1 MIAQGRPGGAR
12 GRLAVAAAALA
23 ALPVLA
29 AAVAVM
35 ATDPAPAAARM
46 PPCTEVLVLGLR
58 GSGDGLAA
66 DGGMGADVGG
76 VVRRLAAR
84 LAGRVAFTSAGYPYD
99 TGPVWRVADH
109 VTAGSRELRTD
120 LAARHRRCPGE
131 RLVAI
136 GQSEGAAV
144 LHLALPGIGP
154 QLAAAVLMADP
165 ARVAGAPYDRSA
177 GPHDG
182 VLARALLGPAARDSV
197 PAALASRVRAFCLTG
212 DPVCDASVPSALW
225 QVRTHVHTR
234 YRFDAEGAV
243 DAAAAFAA
251 DRALAGG
258 D

>member
-1 MIAQGRPGGAR
+1 VAGAAPAA
-12 GRLAVAAAALA
+12 LLVLVAAAT
-23 ALPVLA
+23 VL
-29 AAVAVM
+29 
-35 ATDPAPAAARM
+35 ATDPAPAAATM
-46 PPCTEVLVLGLR
+46 PPCTAVLVLGLR

-66 DGGMGADVGG
+66 DGGMGADVNA
-76 VVRRLAAR
+76 VVRLLAAR
-84 LAGRVAFTSAGYPYD
+84 LAGRVAFASAGYPYD

-109 VTAGSRELRTD
+109 VTAGSRELRAD
-120 LAARHRRCPGE
+120 LAVRHRRCPEE

-144 LHLALPGIGP
+144 LHLTLPGIGP

-182 VLARALLGPAARDSV
+182 VLVRALLGPAARDSV
-197 PAALASRVRAFCLTG
+197 PPALVGRVRAFCLTG
-212 DPVCDASVPSALW
+212 DPVCDASMPSVLW
-225 QVRTHVHTR
+225 QLRTHVHTR
-234 YRFDAEGAV
+234 YRYDTEGVV

-258 D
+258 E